1 MRRGVWNTE
10 CGGGGSNT
18 AATNLDPPFGET
30 TPAFLHTLTKM
41 WRKKQRRERALMDKI
56 IDV

>member
-1 MRRGVWNTE
+1 MEYRVWGRG
-10 CGGGGSNT
+10 GASNT
-18 AATNLDPPFGET
+18 ADTNLDPPFGET

-41 WRKKQRRERALMDKI
+41 WRKKQRRERSLMDKI